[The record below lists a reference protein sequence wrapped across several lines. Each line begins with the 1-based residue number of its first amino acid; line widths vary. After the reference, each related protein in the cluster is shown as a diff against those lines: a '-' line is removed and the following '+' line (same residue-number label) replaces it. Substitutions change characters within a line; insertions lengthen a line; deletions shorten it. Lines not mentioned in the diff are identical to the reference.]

1 MKNILIIGAGGS
13 LAEVV
18 IETLRKNPE
27 NKLTLFARNKN
38 RISNKNLSDF
48 EIVEGDV
55 MDNQVLKNATSG
67 KDLVYVNLAGNLDS
81 MSKNIISAMKE
92 AGVQRVIAISSIGI
106 YDEPVKPI
114 LKLYRALA
122 DNF

>member
-55 MDNQVLKNATSG
+55 MDNQV
-67 KDLVYVNLAGNLDS
+67 
-81 MSKNIISAMKE
+81 
-92 AGVQRVIAISSIGI
+92 
-106 YDEPVKPI
+106 
-114 LKLYRALA
+114 
-122 DNF
+122 